1 VLATL
6 ALAGVLGLFL
16 PGCCGD
22 KPFRAC
28 VDKHDCAVDPY
39 LTRATKIEYP
49 QVRQCNA
56 AGTTWAA
63 IRPPTLGDQDKP
75 EYWNV
80 TLEEVIQLSLVQS
93 QVIRDLGGAMLRAP
107 ATVRTWWDPA
117 LIETNPRFGI
127 EAALSAFDAQ
137 FSTSVFGEK
146 NDKALNNQFFGG
158 GTRLL
163 QQDAAVF
170 QTQITKRAAT
180 GTELAFRHNTEY
192 DANNAPSN
200 QFLSAWNV
208 NLETEMRH
216 PLLQGSGVLY
226 NRIAGP
232 TRVPGV
238 YGGVLIARINT
249 DVELAQFELAVRN
262 LVSNLENAY
271 WDLYFAYRDLDAKKA
286 ARDTSLETWRR
297 IHALYQ
303 AGRRGGEAEKEAQ
316 AREQF
321 FRFQEE
327 VENGLVGRLFEGT
340 RTDNGSRGGTFRAS
354 GGVHVTERRL
364 RLLMGLPPSD
374 GRLLRPQDE
383 PVTAPIY
390 FDWEDITRQSIV
402 RRVELRRS
410 RWRVRRRELEW
421 IASRNHLLP
430 RLDAVGRYRWRG
442 FGNDLLNPDSSGKPP
457 VDNAY
462 ANLTGGDFQEWQLG
476 LELTMP
482 IGYRRAFSAARHAQ
496 LQLNRSRA
504 LLREQEHYV
513 VHDVADA
520 VAEMDRARIVSQTTY
535 NRLDAASAQ
544 LAAITAAYEA
554 DKAPLNLLLDGQ
566 RRHADA
572 ASRHYR
578 ALAEYAIAVKN
589 VHFAKGTLLD
599 YDGVLLSAG
608 PWQAQAY
615 RDAADKGRFRGRR
628 VALNYASARAPIV
641 SRGAYR
647 QEADSGLPRMEFP
660 VEPVGSPAESRQAEL
675 PAEPIP
681 EPATGCVAA
690 EKLSSPMKRIDTPP
704 TAVFPPSPEQPGD
717 AHIQTASFQT
727 GDLIRLP
734 TTVGDHGT
742 AAIQP
747 PHVAAGP
754 THSQPSTIP

>member
-1 VLATL
+1 MLSVLALTGIVSL
-6 ALAGVLGLFL
+6 YLT
-16 PGCCGD
+16 GCHSD

-28 VDKHDCAVDPY
+28 ADKRDCQVDPY
-39 LTRATKIEYP
+39 ITRATHIEYP
-49 QVRQCNA
+49 QIHSCGANND
-56 AGTTWAA
+56 TWAA
-63 IRPPTLGDQDKP
+63 VRPMTLANREEP
-75 EYWNV
+75 EYWNM
-80 TLEEVIQLSLVQS
+80 TLEEVIQLSLAQS
-93 QVIRDLGGAMLRAP
+93 QVIRDLGGAVLRAP
-107 ATVRTWWDPA
+107 SAVPTWWDPA
-117 LIETNPRFGI
+117 LINIDPRFGV

-146 NDKALNNQFFGG
+146 NDKALNNEFFGG

-163 QQDAAVF
+163 QQDAAVL
-170 QTQITKRAAT
+170 QTQLTKRAAT
-180 GTELAFRHNTEY
+180 GTELTLRHNTEY

-200 QFLSAWNV
+200 RFGSAWNV
-208 NLETEMRH
+208 NLETELRH

-249 DVELAQFELAVRN
+249 DVELARFELAIRN

-271 WDLYFAYRDLDAKKA
+271 WDLYFAYRDLDAKKT
-286 ARDTSLETWRR
+286 ARDSSLETWRR

-354 GGVHVTERRL
+354 GGVHVSERRL

-374 GRLLRPQDE
+374 GRLIRPQDE
-383 PVTAPIY
+383 PVTAPIH
-390 FDWEDITRQSIV
+390 FDWDEITRQSLV

-410 RWRVRRRELEW
+410 RWGVRRRELEW

-442 FGNDLLNPDSSGKPP
+442 FGHDLLNSDSGGKPP
-457 VDNAY
+457 FDNAY
-462 ANLTGGDFQEWQLG
+462 ANLTSGDFQEWQLG

-482 IGYRRAFSAARHAQ
+482 IGFRRAHSAARHAE
-496 LQLNRSRA
+496 LQLSRSRA

-513 VHDVADA
+513 LHDVADA
-520 VAEMDRARIVSQTTY
+520 VAEMDRAQTVSQTTY
-535 NRLDAASAQ
+535 NRLDAAKEQ

-566 RRHADA
+566 RRHADS

-578 ALAEYAIAVKN
+578 ALSEYAIAIKN
-589 VHFAKGTLLD
+589 VHFSKGTLLD
-599 YDGVLLSAG
+599 YDGVLLSEG
-608 PWQAQAY
+608 RWQAQAY
-615 RDAADKGRFRGRR
+615 RDAKDKGRYRGRR
-628 VALNYASARAPIV
+628 VSLNYASSSAPVV
-641 SRGAYR
+641 SRGSYR
-647 QEADSGLPRMEFP
+647 QEIIRPEITIEGEIDD
-660 VEPVGSPAESRQAEL
+660 VEIDDVEINEEEL
-675 PAEPIP
+675 PEIP
-681 EPATGCVAA
+681 QGEST
-690 EKLSSPMKRIDTPP
+690 
-704 TAVFPPSPEQPGD
+704 
-717 AHIQTASFQT
+717 
-727 GDLIRLP
+727 
-734 TTVGDHGT
+734 
-742 AAIQP
+742 
-747 PHVAAGP
+747 AGP
-754 THSQPSTIP
+754 IETTSHTWRPEVPAQPLPPID

>member
-1 VLATL
+1 
-6 ALAGVLGLFL
+6 
-16 PGCCGD
+16 
-22 KPFRAC
+22 
-28 VDKHDCAVDPY
+28 
-39 LTRATKIEYP
+39 
-49 QVRQCNA
+49 
-56 AGTTWAA
+56 
-63 IRPPTLGDQDKP
+63 
-75 EYWNV
+75 
-80 TLEEVIQLSLVQS
+80 LEEVIQLSLAQS

-107 ATVRTWWDPA
+107 STVRTWWDPA
-117 LIETNPRFGI
+117 LANTSPRFGVD
-127 EAALSAFDAQ
+127 AALSAFDAQ

-146 NDKALNNQFFGG
+146 NDKALNNEFFGG
-158 GTRLL
+158 GTRIL

-180 GTELAFRHNTEY
+180 GTELTFRHNTEY

-200 QFLSAWNV
+200 RFPSAWNV

-249 DVELAQFELAVRN
+249 DVELAQFEMAVRN

-271 WDLYFAYRDLDAKKA
+271 WDLYFAYRDLDAKKE
-286 ARDTSLETWRR
+286 ARDASLETWRR

-327 VENGLVGRLFEGT
+327 VENALVGRLFEGT

-364 RLLMGLPPSD
+364 RLLMGMPPSD
-374 GRLLRPQDE
+374 GRLIRPQDM
-383 PVTAPIY
+383 PVTAPVV
-390 FDWEDITRQSIV
+390 FDWDAITRQSIV

-410 RWRVRRRELEW
+410 RWRVRKRELEW

-442 FGNDLLNPDSSGKPP
+442 FGHDLLNSNSSGKPP
-457 VDNAY
+457 FDNAY

-476 LELTMP
+476 LEMTMP
-482 IGYRRAFSAARHAQ
+482 IGFRRAFSASRHAQ
-496 LQLNRSRA
+496 LQLSRSRA

-520 VAEMDRARIVSQTTY
+520 VAEMDRARTVSQTTY
-535 NRLDAASAQ
+535 NRLDAAREQ
-544 LAAITAAYEA
+544 MAAITAAYEA

-599 YDGVLLSAG
+599 YDGVFLSEG
-608 PWQAQAY
+608 SWRPQAY
-615 RDAADKGRFRGRR
+615 RDAADKARYRGRS
-628 VALNYASARAPIV
+628 VPLNYASSRAPIV

-647 QEADSGLPRMEFP
+647 QEERRPTLPLQP
-660 VEPVGSPAESRQAEL
+660 GAEPLDPTGSPGRPRG

-681 EPATGCVAA
+681 VPAGHSASLKKPTGPGRSVDPASVDAKVQPATFLTDGLA
-690 EKLSSPMKRIDTPP
+690 
-704 TAVFPPSPEQPGD
+704 
-717 AHIQTASFQT
+717 
-727 GDLIRLP
+727 RLP
-734 TTVGDHGT
+734 ATD
-742 AAIQP
+742 
-747 PHVAAGP
+747 
-754 THSQPSTIP
+754 